1 MLSIFLFVSCASNI
15 KNPELT
21 QPRKDTNNRVIQ
33 DEQTE
38 VDINSKS
45 ESKPELDVAATKS
58 QEPENQSVEEGPL
71 NQTVDEDKKP
81 IEKPQLEVTTKPQQA
96 PKNEFITSQVTQP
109 KPMENEITK
118 PAQVDEVPNIAK
130 EETRSIRGKVDFT
143 NPTDAKLESAIVY
156 FKPEDNLYPNMT
168 AKSFEISTKN
178 KRFEPSVL
186 AIPVGSEVSFPNLDR
201 ILHNVFSVSPESSFD
216 LGLYSAGTA
225 KTVKFDK
232 PGIIYVHCNVHHSM
246 QADILVLETPWY
258 SQVNE
263 DGTFEIA
270 GLPNQSGTLYAWH
283 PRANLNSQK
292 IDSMNSNN
300 LTVGLEV
307 TRQLVPK
314 HLNKF
319 GKSYR
324 PEKE

>member
-1 MLSIFLFVSCASNI
+1 VEEEIPQKKGVDPQSQKAIEEPSIEPTVNLDQQLA
-15 KNPELT
+15 KKPEPT
-21 QPRKDTNNRVIQ
+21 QKPLLPVQELHVVKEPAPFD
-33 DEQTE
+33 
-38 VDINSKS
+38 VDI
-45 ESKPELDVAATKS
+45 EPVVT
-58 QEPENQSVEEGPL
+58 QEI
-71 NQTVDEDKKP
+71 DKKTHS
-81 IEKPQLEVTTKPQQA
+81 IQGIINFS
-96 PKNEFITSQVTQP
+96 NE
-109 KPMENEITK
+109 
-118 PAQVDEVPNIAK
+118 
-130 EETRSIRGKVDFT
+130 
-143 NPTDAKLESAIVY
+143 TDAKIESTIVY
-156 FKPEDNLYPNMT
+156 FIPDNGQYPEIK
-168 AKSFEISTKN
+168 AKTFEISTQN

-186 AIPVGSEVSFPNLDR
+186 AIPVGSEVRFPNMDR

-258 SQVNE
+258 TSVKE
-263 DGTFEIA
+263 DGSFEIEN
-270 GLPNQSGTLYAWH
+270 LPDLAGTLYSWH
-283 PRANLNSQK
+283 PRANLGSQK
-292 IDSMNSNN
+292 IDSLSTNK
-300 LTVGLEV
+300 LLVELEI